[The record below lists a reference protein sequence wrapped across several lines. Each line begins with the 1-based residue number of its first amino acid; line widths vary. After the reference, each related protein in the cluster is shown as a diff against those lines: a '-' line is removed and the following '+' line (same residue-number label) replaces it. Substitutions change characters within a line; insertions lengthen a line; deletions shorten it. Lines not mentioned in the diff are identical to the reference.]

1 MSLFG
6 RRKRNKENTSCC
18 NGNYD
23 AESMAKSDT
32 AKSEGAG
39 VKVLGSGCDKCN
51 QLDIVTR
58 EALKQLGMDTTIDH
72 VTDFSQI
79 ATYGVMTTPALVVDG
94 KVVSYGK
101 VLKVDEVIKI
111 LQKVRG

>member
-1 MSLFG
+1 MALFG
-6 RRKRNKENTSCC
+6 KKNKK
-18 NGNYD
+18 
-23 AESMAKSDT
+23 AETVKN
-32 AKSEGAG
+32 EGAG
-39 VKVLGSGCDKCN
+39 VKILGSGCAKCN
-51 QLDIVTR
+51 QLETATIA
-58 EALKQLGMDTTIDH
+58 ALEKLNMDTTIDH